1 MAAAEHRTD
10 EQNVRS
16 LLVIRGKGL
25 VADVAG
31 SVDDPNWKSERLYD
45 EQRPVA
51 LWLPSAALGL
61 ALSIERPSRR
71 CPRFADAGIPRNRIG
86 AGAARRANLVNQ
98 TTGDFRVW
106 HEAAIR

>member
-71 CPRFADAGIPRNRIG
+71 CPRFADAGIPRNRS
-86 AGAARRANLVNQ
+86 RANLVNQ

-106 HEAAIR
+106 HESCHPNV